1 MTDIFDVIVF
11 FVKNIAYIIKIFCI
25 FCKRLFENIKT
36 IQFALFV
43 ELTLPFRTYSLTL
56 CFLQRYLWPSLAAK
70 EPRPRSL
77 ICDECQYRRLPLK
90 IHFEGSKHLLVAKRY
105 LTRHE
110 NALPAHTYPCLPLPA
125 FCRFSVSAVLIFH
138 GLGAAGF
145 DARVKYSIEFIK
157 VKVKRTADACLEILM
172 STSLSSKL
180 FKKHFLLSLSRADF
194 VC

>member
-1 MTDIFDVIVF
+1 M
-11 FVKNIAYIIKIFCI
+11 
-25 FCKRLFENIKT
+25 
-36 IQFALFV
+36 
-43 ELTLPFRTYSLTL
+43 
-56 CFLQRYLWPSLAAK
+56 
-70 EPRPRSL
+70 
-77 ICDECQYRRLPLK
+77 QY
-90 IHFEGSKHLLVAKRY
+90 
-105 LTRHE
+105 
-110 NALPAHTYPCLPLPA
+110 
-125 FCRFSVSAVLIFH
+125 LIFH